1 MSGLADHHLAD
12 IHDAHCEIADLLSE
26 LRHLAA
32 VRAGFDEVLSAF
44 QRFACVVRAHFDLEE
59 RHLRVLAEHD
69 EVRDHMERHRAQ
81 HDLFLDVLD
90 YCAMRVEDRAQA
102 DLSSELASELAS
114 DFTTDVASEPGPDIV
129 AMIPVE
135 HFREMAEMDEEMFA
149 LLTKYG
155 LTSSA
160 KRRPA
165 YI

>member
-1 MSGLADHHLAD
+1 MSGMADHHLAD

-81 HDLFLDVLD
+81 HDLFLDALD
-90 YCAMRVEDRAQA
+90 YCALRVED
-102 DLSSELASELAS
+102 
-114 DFTTDVASEPGPDIV
+114 SEPSETGPDIV

-135 HFREMAEMDEEMFA
+135 HFREMAELDEEMFA
-149 LLTKYG
+149 LLVKYG

>member
-1 MSGLADHHLAD
+1 MSGLVDRHLAD

-44 QRFACVVRAHFDLEE
+44 QRFACVVRAHFDQEE
-59 RHLRVLAEHD
+59 RHLRALAEHD
-69 EVRDHMERHRAQ
+69 EVRDHLQRHRAQ

-90 YCAMRVEDRAQA
+90 YCALRVEDRARA
-102 DLSSELASELAS
+102 DLASELECEFAS
-114 DFTTDVASEPGPDIV
+114 DGVSEPGPDIV
-129 AMIPVE
+129 AMIPAE

-149 LLTKYG
+149 LLVKYG